1 MEDLKTEFQQ
11 AHCSKNIQAKITTEK
26 TASETIAMVGGSS
39 TSKKPKHK
47 YQNKTKID
55 PNSSPKGGSNNKTR
69 GIKKSVADSW
79 RPMGKQYRKKEIKV
93 CINGCEVLLRHCRSF
108 VMFEIDTFTKL
119 ISKSLPLRLK
129 SRELQSIMAVYS
141 KARRPQLTAEARAW
155 RNDFMTWKSMKHFL
169 EHTLHDQCL
178 KDILKTYVPHDGDS
192 KFDGSLG
199 LSKAPNTFLGMYTI
213 FDKFFLYILLTC
225 S

>member
-1 MEDLKTEFQQ
+1 MEDLKTEHNQQ
-11 AHCSKNIQAKITTEK
+11 AHCSKNIEVTE
-26 TASETIAMVGGSS
+26 TASEIAMAGGPS
-39 TSKKPKHK
+39 TSKLK
-47 YQNKTKID
+47 YQNKTKIG
-55 PNSSPKGGSNNKTR
+55 STSQKGPSKNR
-69 GIKKSVADSW
+69 GIKKSADSW

-108 VMFEIDTFTKL
+108 VMFEIDTFTNL

-129 SRELQSIMAVYS
+129 FRELQSIMAAYA

-199 LSKAPNTFLGMYTI
+199 LSKAPNTFLGMYV
-213 FDKFFLYILLTC
+213 F
-225 S
+225 